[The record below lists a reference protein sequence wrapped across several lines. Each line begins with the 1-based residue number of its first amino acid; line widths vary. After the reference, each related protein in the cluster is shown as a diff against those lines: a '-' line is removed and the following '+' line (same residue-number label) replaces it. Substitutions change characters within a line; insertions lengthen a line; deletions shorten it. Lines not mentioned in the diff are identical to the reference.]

1 MYMYLYLWGVSW
13 VNFNSIIFSKS
24 FFYFGSNGKMHK
36 AQEEKWKM
44 KAFLIARDAIV
55 KQFQLLF
62 PQLFTMLVH
71 WHEI

>member
-1 MYMYLYLWGVSW
+1 
-13 VNFNSIIFSKS
+13 
-24 FFYFGSNGKMHK
+24 MHK

-55 KQFQLLF
+55 KQFQLLLL
-62 PQLFTMLVH
+62 QLFTMLVH

>member
-1 MYMYLYLWGVSW
+1 
-13 VNFNSIIFSKS
+13 
-24 FFYFGSNGKMHK
+24 MHK

-55 KQFQLLF
+55 KQFQLLLLLL
-62 PQLFTMLVH
+62 QLFTMLVQ